1 MHRWQS
7 RGAGGSKA
15 PPPSTKIWTGRA
27 FTDVFDNTSDIGDFR
42 EHIFGP
48 QTTQE
53 LPKKH
58 HEAGLP
64 EQLPTDALP
73 QIDNWHTIHC
83 EGCKEVCLRQ
93 RTMQRAFWKIYVG
106 VCTWLS
112 GRTAPPRFKTLRC
125 LWHVSLKVIITLD
138 NQGKMQPWWNICSQG
153 SCLTLSP
160 I

>member
-1 MHRWQS
+1 MHRWRS

-15 PPPSTKIWTGRA
+15 PPPPPPTKIWTGRAFTEA

-42 EHIFGP
+42 EHIFCP

-83 EGCKEVCLRQ
+83 
-93 RTMQRAFWKIYVG
+93 
-106 VCTWLS
+106 
-112 GRTAPPRFKTLRC
+112 
-125 LWHVSLKVIITLD
+125 
-138 NQGKMQPWWNICSQG
+138 
-153 SCLTLSP
+153 
-160 I
+160 

>member
-1 MHRWQS
+1 MHRWRS

-15 PPPSTKIWTGRA
+15 PPPPPQTKIWTGRAFTDA
-27 FTDVFDNTSDIGDFR
+27 FTDVFDNTSDISDFR
-42 EHIFGP
+42 EQIVCP

-83 EGCKEVCLRQ
+83 
-93 RTMQRAFWKIYVG
+93 
-106 VCTWLS
+106 
-112 GRTAPPRFKTLRC
+112 
-125 LWHVSLKVIITLD
+125 
-138 NQGKMQPWWNICSQG
+138 
-153 SCLTLSP
+153 
-160 I
+160 